1 MLLLSC
7 NLFFLIC
14 LYFECLC
21 QTKNCKVVNSLEL
34 NRINPLSGKEEVSG
48 GSISLSRRAD
58 SVWSRYVLC
67 HTEC

>member
-1 MLLLSC
+1 M
-7 NLFFLIC
+7 
-14 LYFECLC
+14 
-21 QTKNCKVVNSLEL
+21 VNSLEL

-48 GSISLSRRAD
+48 GSISLSWRAD